1 MTNRTEGERI
11 QKIIARAGICSR
23 RKAEILIEEG
33 RVTLNGKRVT
43 EPGTRADIH
52 RDVVKVDGEVV
63 HPLKKQVYILLYK
76 PLGVVTTKSDE
87 KNRPTV
93 MDLLGSEERK
103 GLFPVGRLDLN
114 SEGLLLITNDGEFAN
129 HMMSPVSHVPKTYLI
144 RVRGVPDE
152 RTISRLE
159 NGIFLDGVKT
169 RKAKIRMVGHGKNSW
184 LEVEL
189 VEGKKNQLRR
199 MFQKVGHP
207 VVKLKRVRIGNLN
220 AEGLGPGRYRRLSAG
235 EIEALLTPPAK
246 GGPAARKR
254 GSGGKQ
260 NR

>member
-1 MTNRTEGERI
+1 MSESSGERV

-33 RVTLNGKRVT
+33 RVTVNGKRVT
-43 EPGTRADIH
+43 ELGTRADIS
-52 RDVVKVDGEVV
+52 RDVVKVDGEVI
-63 HPLKKQVYILLYK
+63 HPLKKKVYILLYK

-93 MDLLGSEERK
+93 MDLLGSEEKR

-129 HMMSPVSHVPKTYLI
+129 YMMSPVSHVSKTYLI
-144 RVRGVPDE
+144 RVRGVPNE

-159 NGIFLDGVKT
+159 NGIMLDGIRT
-169 RKAKIRMVGHGKNSW
+169 RKAKVRMVGHGLNSW

-189 VEGKKNQLRR
+189 MEGKKNQLRR

-220 AEGLGPGRYRRLSAG
+220 VEGLGPGRYRRLSVG
-235 EIEALLTPPAK
+235 EVEELLTPSSRSKQA
-246 GGPAARKR
+246 GRKKQP
-254 GSGGKQ
+254 GGK
-260 NR
+260 

>member
-1 MTNRTEGERI
+1 MSENSGERV

-33 RVTLNGKRVT
+33 RVTVNGKRVT
-43 EPGTRADIH
+43 ELGTRADIS
-52 RDVVKVDGEVV
+52 RDIVKVDGEVI
-63 HPLKKQVYILLYK
+63 HPLKKKVYILLYK

-93 MDLLGSEERK
+93 MDLLGSEEKR

-129 HMMSPVSHVPKTYLI
+129 YMMSPVSHVSKTYLL

-159 NGIFLDGVKT
+159 NGIILDGVKT
-169 RKAKIRMVGHGKNSW
+169 RKAKVRMVGHSLNSW

-189 VEGKKNQLRR
+189 IEGKKNQLRR
-199 MFQKVGHP
+199 MFKKVGHP

-235 EIEALLTPPAK
+235 EVEALLTPPMRREQAK
-246 GGPAARKR
+246 QKKS
-254 GSGGKQ
+254 SGGKQ